1 MAGRRRRVDV
11 ITAIAGAAVTGACAW
26 AVSSGEV
33 GRLERAAF
41 RAVNGWPD
49 VLQWPLWVFQT
60 LGVLGM
66 PLVVA
71 VLAAVA
77 RRWRLTVALLAL
89 VPLKLL
95 IEKEVLKDLVARE
108 RPGTTIPGAVLR
120 DVPSAGVSFPSG
132 HAIIV
137 FGIVVLV
144 APYLHRRWQLGVLI
158 ALAVLNSVARVYLGA
173 HSPLDVV
180 GGAAAGAAIAAV
192 LNLVLGVDL
201 NARRAAHPATTAE
214 HGEGP
219 RPPAPR
225 QRRRRRS

>member
-1 MAGRRRRVDV
+1 MAERRRRIDV
-11 ITAIAGAAVTGACAW
+11 VTALAGVTVTGACAW
-26 AVSSGEV
+26 GVSSGEV
-33 GRLERAAF
+33 GRVERAAF
-41 RAVNGWPD
+41 RVVNGWPD
-49 VLQWPLWVFQT
+49 AMQWPLWVFQT

-71 VLAAVA
+71 VAAAVA
-77 RRWRLTVALLAL
+77 RRWRLTFALLAL

-95 IEKEVLKDLVARE
+95 IEKEVLKELVARE

-144 APYLHRRWQLGVLI
+144 APYLRRRWQLGVLI
-158 ALAVLNSVARVYLGA
+158 ALALLNSVARVYLGA

-180 GGAAAGAAIAAV
+180 AGAAAGAAVGAV

-201 NARRAAHPATTAE
+201 NARRAAHPTPAAE
-214 HGEGP
+214 HSRGP
-219 RPPAPR
+219 RRPAPR
-225 QRRRRRS
+225 LPRRRR